1 MFKQRSSDASQLL
14 LRSRFA
20 RHLKTVK
27 PPSPRLFQDLLAP
40 GCSAANSSQ
49 QLDTSKPAENAAAVQ
64 LRETG
69 ERKIRAAPDSL
80 VAYAQFQSFDLLATL
95 IAVVRTD
102 GFVVFANA
110 ALEEALGMS
119 RRTIEGSFLAD
130 CFTEPGILLNALK
143 GAGSNEFAA
152 LRYDAWLRRLH
163 QEPLPVHVVVAQTDT
178 PGEAVVEMLPLEQQA
193 KQDREERLLDQA
205 QANKELIR
213 NLAHEIKNPLGGIRG
228 AAQLL
233 QMEIGKDLTEYTQV
247 IIHEADRLQA
257 LVDRLLAPHR
267 RPHLVGD
274 VNIHEVCER
283 VRSLILAEF
292 PKGLDFVRDYDT
304 SIPDFRGD
312 REQLIQAVLNV
323 AHNATQ
329 ALVER
334 IAQVSA
340 RIIFKTRVARQ
351 VTFGKQR
358 YRLALELHVIDNG
371 PGVPDSIK
379 DRIFYPLV
387 SGREGG
393 SGLGL
398 TLAQTFVQQHHGLIE
413 CESCPGR
420 TDFKLLIPLP

>member
-1 MFKQRSSDASQLL
+1 MKTPNTTPSQP
-14 LRSRFA
+14 
-20 RHLKTVK
+20 V
-27 PPSPRLFQDLLAP
+27 
-40 GCSAANSSQ
+40 SAATRYQ
-49 QLDTSKPAENAAAVQ
+49 A
-64 LRETG
+64 
-69 ERKIRAAPDSL
+69 
-80 VAYAQFQSFDLLATL
+80 FDLLATL
-95 IAVVRTD
+95 VAVVHLD
-102 GFVVFANA
+102 GVVVFANA
-110 ALEEALGMS
+110 ALEDALGIS
-119 RRTIEGSFLAD
+119 RRTIEGSQLPD
-130 CFTEPGILLNALK
+130 CFTEPQILRTALD

-152 LRYDAWLRRLH
+152 LRYDAWLRRSTP
-163 QEPLPVHVVVAQTDT
+163 EPFPVHVVVAQTDV
-178 PGEAVVEMLPLEQQA
+178 PGEVIVELLPLEQQA
-193 KQDREERLLDQA
+193 KQGREERLIDQA

-233 QMEIGKDLTEYTQV
+233 EMEIESKELIEYTQV
-247 IIHEADRLQA
+247 IIHEADRLQS

-292 PKGLDFVRDYDT
+292 PKGLKAARDYDI

-312 REQLIQAVLNV
+312 REQLIQAVLNI
-323 AHNATQ
+323 AHNASQ
-329 ALVER
+329 ALADRVAAGDGE
-334 IAQVSA
+334 IV
-340 RIIFKTRVARQ
+340 FKTRIARQ

-413 CESCPGR
+413 CDSVPGR
-420 TDFKLLIPLP
+420 TDFKILIPLP

>member
-1 MFKQRSSDASQLL
+1 MPGSGQPKT
-14 LRSRFA
+14 
-20 RHLKTVK
+20 LK
-27 PPSPRLFQDLLAP
+27 SL
-40 GCSAANSSQ
+40 
-49 QLDTSKPAENAAAVQ
+49 PA
-64 LRETG
+64 
-69 ERKIRAAPDSL
+69 KAAPRPGRSKRTQSAGAPQSPSL
-80 VAYAQFQSFDLLATL
+80 PVPRFQSFDLLATL
-95 IAVVRTD
+95 VAVVRTD
-102 GFVVFANA
+102 GLVLFANA
-110 ALEEALGMS
+110 ALEDALGIS
-119 RRTIEGSFLAD
+119 RRTIEGSQLPG
-130 CFTEPGILLNALK
+130 CFTEPHILQNALE

-152 LRYDAWLRRLH
+152 LRYDAWLKRINH
-163 QEPLPVHVVVAQTDT
+163 EPMPVHVVVAQTDT
-178 PGEAVVEMLPLEQQA
+178 PGEAIVELLPLEQQA
-193 KQDREERLLDQA
+193 KQDREERLVDQA

-233 QMEIGKDLTEYTQV
+233 QMDISKELTEYTQV
-247 IIHEADRLQA
+247 IIHEADRLQT

-267 RPHLVGD
+267 RPHMVGD

-292 PKGLDFVRDYDT
+292 PKGLKVVRDYDT

-312 REQLIQAVLNV
+312 REQLIQVVLNI
-323 AHNATQ
+323 AHNACQ
-329 ALVER
+329 ALADR
-334 IAQVSA
+334 LSAADAQ
-340 RIIFKTRVARQ
+340 ITFKTRIARQ

-358 YRLALELHVIDNG
+358 YRLALELHVVDNG

-387 SGREGG
+387 SGRGGG

-413 CESCPGR
+413 CDSVPGR